1 MKECPHDPTCLHDD
15 YGYPCPARDDGIWME
30 TEEQGSHAKKP
41 QRSDLR
47 KVTISHGRVSAWLY
61 RQLVSAWYSP
71 LVFAACLIAVATLLL
86 MLGEWIV
93 YGQARW

>member
-1 MKECPHDPTCLHDD
+1 MKDD
-15 YGYPCPARDDGIWME
+15 DLWME
-30 TEEQGSHAKKP
+30 TEEQGFRAKKP

-61 RQLVSAWYSP
+61 RQFVSAWYSP